1 MANYLVTDTQLTSV
15 ADAIRA
21 KTGASGGLSFP
32 DGMVNAVGD
41 IQTGGGEDAL
51 EMLLNKTLTSYA
63 NSNVTSIY
71 AYTFQNCSALTT
83 VSFPSATSIGNY
95 AFTYC
100 SALTTADFPAATT
113 IGGSAFRDCYA
124 LTTVSF
130 PAATQIG
137 SSAFRGCYALT
148 TVSFPV
154 ATSIGAHVF
163 YGCSALTTADF
174 PAVTSI
180 GANAFYDCS
189 ALTSL
194 ILASTSMASCGI
206 SIFNNA
212 SNAIAY
218 VNDAL
223 VSDYKAATNW
233 SQYASRI
240 KGISELPS
248 E

>member
-83 VSFPSATSIGNY
+83 VSFPS
-95 AFTYC
+95 
-100 SALTTADFPAATT
+100 
-113 IGGSAFRDCYA
+113 
-124 LTTVSF
+124 
-130 PAATQIG
+130 ATQIG